1 MIRRRE
7 DGRVAAEI
15 QIEVDAAIFQIV
27 FRETFVFPEENRGV
41 GLAEAVDAL
50 LEIADEET
58 IFAVGNEDGDELLDA
73 VRVLVF
79 VEHDFAVFRAEGER
93 RLGRN
98 GALGSR
104 AVRQKEL
111 QGVVLHVVKFH
122 EPVLLFA
129 RHVRVVKF
137 EEKGGEHG
145 NERTRGGHVAGP
157 LRGRDGKIHLALFL
171 HFLFHGRAERLDFVF
186 CAEDIFIV
194 LGADAGEALEN
205 VRANRAVPF
214 VPRFGGRE
222 RIDGGVFFGNIFLV
236 GGKRIAESGIIH
248 EAQNAAVR
256 IFPEKRVGVEVREQ
270 RAHPRNRVGKRVLG
284 HVVGIG
290 EMRDEIVR
298 KRHRAGEAVNA
309 QNFRAQIRIA
319 IPGGV
324 KVDEIGEIGI
334 ARLVVPQEDFG
345 EHFVLEEENFIGLG
359 ENLEVG
365 IDVEQVEIAAQ
376 NGLAEGINRGNIGPG
391 KKRELAFQIAD
402 ALGALRRGILAKP
415 RALFFQIGGKRRRN
429 PRPHFARCRP
439 REGQNEEAVD
449 GNGIVGVGDAPN
461 DALDQNGGLPA
472 AGRRRKQ

>member
-1 MIRRRE
+1 M
-7 DGRVAAEI
+7 
-15 QIEVDAAIFQIV
+15 
-27 FRETFVFPEENRGV
+27 
-41 GLAEAVDAL
+41 
-50 LEIADEET
+50 
-58 IFAVGNEDGDELLDA
+58 
-73 VRVLVF
+73 
-79 VEHDFAVFRAEGER
+79 
-93 RLGRN
+93 
-98 GALGSR
+98 
-104 AVRQKEL
+104 
-111 QGVVLHVVKFH
+111 
-122 EPVLLFA
+122 
-129 RHVRVVKF
+129 
-137 EEKGGEHG
+137 
-145 NERTRGGHVAGP
+145 
-157 LRGRDGKIHLALFL
+157 
-171 HFLFHGRAERLDFVF
+171 
-186 CAEDIFIV
+186 
-194 LGADAGEALEN
+194 GADAGEALEN

-214 VPRFGGRE
+214 VPGFGGRE

-236 GGKRIAESGIIH
+236 GGKRIAESRIVH

-270 RAHPRNRVGKRVLG
+270 RAHPRNRVGKRVLR
-284 HVVGIG
+284 HVVGVG
-290 EMRDEIVR
+290 EMRDEIIR

-345 EHFVLEEENFIGLG
+345 EHFVLEEENFISLG

-415 RALFFQIGGKRRRN
+415 RALFFQISGKSRRN
-429 PRPHFARCRP
+429 PRPHFARRRP
-439 REGQNEEAVD
+439 REGQNEEVVD
-449 GNGIVGVGDAPN
+449 GNGIDGVGDAPN